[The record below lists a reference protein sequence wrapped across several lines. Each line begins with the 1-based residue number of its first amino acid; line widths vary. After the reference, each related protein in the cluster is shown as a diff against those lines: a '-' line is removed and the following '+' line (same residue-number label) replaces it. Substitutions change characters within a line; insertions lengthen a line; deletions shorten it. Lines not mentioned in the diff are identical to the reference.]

1 MNYCTFAHNYPHKCG
16 AIFFEVHL
24 QKQHTFM
31 KRLDEGTYEKNQA
44 IEVSATRL
52 MKTRDQRD

>member
-1 MNYCTFAHNYPHKCG
+1 
-16 AIFFEVHL
+16 
-24 QKQHTFM
+24 M